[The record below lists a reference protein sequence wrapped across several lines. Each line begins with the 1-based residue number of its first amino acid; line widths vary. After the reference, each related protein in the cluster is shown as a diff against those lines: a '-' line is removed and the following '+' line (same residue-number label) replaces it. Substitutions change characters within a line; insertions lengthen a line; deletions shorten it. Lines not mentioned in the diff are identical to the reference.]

1 MADQQLGDSAF
12 VMTWGL
18 RQLHDRLQVL
28 VSDLSDELLRWS
40 PMPGAHCLAFALWH
54 IARCDDNYL
63 RAHVQGR
70 PEIWDEEGWAERW
83 GMDSESTGMLLSD
96 EEATDLVFPPKEDIL
111 AYAQRVWREVEDFV
125 AGLDPEEMAQT
136 VSHVERT
143 TGLSRGQ
150 LIITHIYGHDNRHMG
165 EMEYIKGLLGLRG
178 SITL

>member
-1 MADQQLGDSAF
+1 MADQQPGGLAF
-12 VMTWGL
+12 VMSWGL
-18 RQLHDRLQVL
+18 RQLHERLQNL
-28 VSDLSDELLRWS
+28 VSDLTDEQLRWS

-70 PEIWDEEGWAERW
+70 PEIWDEDGWAERW
-83 GMDSESTGMLLSD
+83 GMDAESTGMLLSD
-96 EEATDLVFPPKEDIL
+96 EEASDLVFPPKEEIL
-111 AYAQRVWREVEDFV
+111 AYAKRVWDEVEEYV
-125 AGLDPEEMAQT
+125 TGLSSEDTAQP
-136 VSHVERT
+136 VGHVERT

-150 LIITHIYGHDNRHMG
+150 LFITHVYGHDNRHMG

>member
-1 MADQQLGDSAF
+1 MEDHQPGSSAF
-12 VMTWGL
+12 VLAWGL
-18 RQLHDRLQVL
+18 RQLHERLAAL
-28 VSDLSDELLRWS
+28 VSDLSDEQLRWS
-40 PMPGAHCLAFALWH
+40 PSPGAHCLAFALWH

-83 GMDSESTGMLLSD
+83 GMDAGSTGMLLSD
-96 EEATDLVFPPKEDIL
+96 EEAAGLTFPPKEDIL
-111 AYAQRVWREVEDFV
+111 AYARRVWDEVEEYV
-125 AGLDPEEMAQT
+125 AGLGPEEMAQP
-136 VSHVERT
+136 VGHVERT

-150 LIITHIYGHDNRHMG
+150 LFVTHIYGHDNRHMG